1 MSIDLACIMRN
12 THLYSL
18 YGIFNLKQSSFG
30 RKGIYTPVNDLYIIY
45 KISSHR

>member
-1 MSIDLACIMRN
+1 MDKYWFNIVLYN

-30 RKGIYTPVNDLYIIY
+30 RKCVNAPERDLYIIY
-45 KISSHR
+45 KL